1 MIFPGAFLF
10 NLKKQRAVPPFQ
22 VSAGLW
28 KAAKYH
34 AEDIGKYSLASHE
47 GSKGKKMIERVQRF
61 GQWQRSL
68 AENICFDDDDP
79 KEIVFNMLVGK
90 FQN

>member
-1 MIFPGAFLF
+1 
-10 NLKKQRAVPPFQ
+10 
-22 VSAGLW
+22 
-28 KAAKYH
+28 
-34 AEDIGKYSLASHE
+34 
-47 GSKGKKMIERVQRF
+47 MIERVQRF

-90 FQN
+90 FRNGFCGWLCQVWGFGSCFLFSDVRALNMRVLLVLCLIYL